1 MPAGRGGD
9 LSRPSPTH
17 LGDVTLTVYEVT
29 RKTQSWYGE
38 QIGILIL
45 DAAYPCVPGNVGN
58 ATTYTYPVR
67 FQEVGGAS
75 IDRLLNQ
82 RDPALKEVFVEAALE
97 LQGRGVKAITGA
109 CGFMAYFQEEVAA
122 ALDIPVFLS
131 SLMQIPFMHALCG
144 GSVGV
149 ITANASRLTPRHF
162 KACNV
167 PDSISLAVAGM
178 EEQTEF
184 RQAILEERGTLDSA
198 QIEREVTQVAR
209 RLVEEHPDVRSILLE
224 CSDLPPYA
232 HAVQAVTGRPVFDFI
247 TMINYVQQSIA
258 RRPYAGSM

>member
-1 MPAGRGGD
+1 M
-9 LSRPSPTH
+9 
-17 LGDVTLTVYEVT
+17 TVYTVT

-67 FQEVGGAS
+67 FQEVCGAS

-82 RDPALKEVFVEAALE
+82 RDPALKEAFVEAALE
-97 LQGRGVKAITGA
+97 LQNRGVKAITGA

-162 KACNV
+162 RACNV
-167 PDSISLAVAGM
+167 PDGISLAIAGM
-178 EEQTEF
+178 EDQTEF
-184 RQAILEERGTLDSA
+184 REAILEERGTLDSA
-198 QIEREVTQVAR
+198 RIEREVTQVAHH
-209 RLVEEHPDVRSILLE
+209 LVAENPNVRSILLE

-232 HAVQAVTGRPVFDFI
+232 HAVQAATGRPIFDFI
-247 TMINYVQQSIA
+247 TMINYVQQSVA
-258 RRPYAGSM
+258 RRPYLGGM

>member
-1 MPAGRGGD
+1 M
-9 LSRPSPTH
+9 
-17 LGDVTLTVYEVT
+17 TVYTVT

-58 ATTYTYPVR
+58 ATTYDYPVR
-67 FQEVGGAS
+67 FQEVQGAS

-82 RDPALKEVFVEAALE
+82 RDPALKDAFVEAAIE
-97 LQGRGVKAITGA
+97 LSNRGVKAITGA

-122 ALDIPVFLS
+122 AVDVPVFLS

-144 GSVGV
+144 GTVGV

-162 KACNV
+162 AACNV
-167 PDSISLAVAGM
+167 ADTVPLAIAGM
-178 EEQTEF
+178 EGQTEF
-184 RQAILEERGTLDSA
+184 REAILEERGTLDSTA
-198 QIEREVTQVAR
+198 IEREVTEVAR
-209 RLVEEHPDVRSILLE
+209 KLVEENPDVRSILLE

-232 HAVQAVTGRPVFDFI
+232 HAVQAATGRPVFDFI
-247 TMINYVQQSIA
+247 TMINYVQQSTA
-258 RRPYAGSM
+258 RRPYLGTM